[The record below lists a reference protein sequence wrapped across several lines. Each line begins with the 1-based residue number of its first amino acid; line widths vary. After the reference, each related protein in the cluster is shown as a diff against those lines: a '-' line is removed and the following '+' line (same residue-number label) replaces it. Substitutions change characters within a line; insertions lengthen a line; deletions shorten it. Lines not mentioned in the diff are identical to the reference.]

1 MGIKKSD
8 TSKNIQS
15 SNIFD
20 TTGKLLSMDLSIDDK
35 VNYYWMAH
43 DIHPLL
49 VHENYISSTLN
60 VRDEVKKLE
69 NIAFSANSL
78 SDMNLIDALF
88 DFDLSP
94 YVAFNTI
101 KATIKCNKKGQIK
114 FPQFLGRISTANKN
128 KRGNI

>member
-1 MGIKKSD
+1 
-8 TSKNIQS
+8 
-15 SNIFD
+15 
-20 TTGKLLSMDLSIDDK
+20 
-35 VNYYWMAH
+35 WMAH
-43 DIHPLL
+43 DILPLL
-49 VHENYISSTLN
+49 VHENYIASTLN

-78 SDMNLIDALF
+78 SDMDLIDAPF

-101 KATIKCNKKGQIK
+101 KATTKCNKKGQIK

-128 KRGNI
+128 KREKLDYTQVKFKI